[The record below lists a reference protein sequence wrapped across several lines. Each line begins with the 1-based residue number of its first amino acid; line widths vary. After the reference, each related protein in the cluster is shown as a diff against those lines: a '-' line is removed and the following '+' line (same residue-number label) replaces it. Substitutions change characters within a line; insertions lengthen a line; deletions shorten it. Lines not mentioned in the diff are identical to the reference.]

1 MRVLAV
7 GATGPNAGMV
17 VPELLGRGLT
27 VRAMVRT
34 DSRAAAARELGAQE
48 TVVADLTDP
57 SSLRSAVD
65 GVDGVFHINPAFAPD
80 EAGMGRAMVDAAV
93 AAGVRKIVFSS
104 VYHPSLSLTNH
115 ADKRPVEEA
124 LYASGLDFTIL
135 QPAIFMQMMV
145 AGMWRSA
152 VEQGVMTL
160 PFSSRS
166 LMSYVDY
173 RDVAEVAASAFVR
186 DDLSFGTF
194 ELAAGGMLSRED
206 LAAMAGDILGRLV
219 RAETTGLDPARM
231 PSGPFGEGMA
241 RMLADYDEHG
251 FAGGNDLVLRTI
263 LGRPPRT
270 VRDFFTEQAAALS
283 GRDGSGA

>member
-1 MRVLAV
+1 MKILAV
-7 GATGPNAGMV
+7 GATGSNAGLV
-17 VPELLGRGLT
+17 VPELLARGLT
-27 VRAMVRT
+27 VRALVR
-34 DSRAAAARELGAQE
+34 DERRAAVARQRGAHE
-48 TVVADLTDP
+48 TVVADLSDP
-57 SSLRSAVD
+57 SSLRAAVE
-65 GVDGVFHINPAFAPD
+65 GVDGVFHVNPAFAPD

-93 AAGVRKIVFSS
+93 GAGVRKVVFSS

-145 AGMWRSA
+145 AGMWRGA

-206 LAAMAGDILGRLV
+206 LAAMASDILGRPV
-219 RAETTGLDPARM
+219 RAETTPLDPARM
-231 PSGPFGEGMA
+231 PAGDFGAGMA

-270 VRDFFTEQAAALS
+270 VRDFFTELAGALP
-283 GRDGSGA
+283 GR